1 MVTYNT
7 IQVVL
12 LCTLTFE
19 ILLVVIVLV
28 KSILNFILKNCKL
41 KNCNGFD
48 NFLKDFVFGSIA
60 FGLILVVPVTITYEH
75 ANKQILKGKL
85 ENTSYGDI
93 IGINTE
99 KIIYVDELGVHNV
112 NFEGP
117 GILKKPALNKKLKK
131 GTVKIE
137 KYNSDYGSYT
147 FVTYNIDRMR

>member
-1 MVTYNT
+1 MATYIT
-7 IQVVL
+7 IQVIL
-12 LCTLTFE
+12 LCTLIFE

-28 KSILNFILKNCKL
+28 KSILNFILKNC
-41 KNCNGFD
+41 NGFD
-48 NFLKDFVFGSIA
+48 NFLKDFVLVSIA
-60 FGLILVVPVTITYEH
+60 FGLILVVPVTATYEY

-85 ENTSYGDI
+85 ESTSYGDI
-93 IGINTE
+93 IGINVK
-99 KIIYVDELGVHNV
+99 KIIYVDELGVHNA

>member
-28 KSILNFILKNCKL
+28 KSILNFILKNC
-41 KNCNGFD
+41 NGFD
-48 NFLKDFVFGSIA
+48 NFLKDFVFGSIT

-93 IGINTE
+93 IGINVK
-99 KIIYVDELGVHNV
+99 KIIYVDELGVHNA

-117 GILKKPALNKKLKK
+117 GILKKPALDKTLKK

-147 FVTYNIDRMR
+147 LVSYNIK

>member
-28 KSILNFILKNCKL
+28 KSILNFILKNR
-41 KNCNGFD
+41 NGFD

-60 FGLILVVPVTITYEH
+60 FGLILVVPVTITYEY

-85 ENTSYGDI
+85 ESTSYGDI

-147 FVTYNIDRMR
+147 FFSYNIK

>member
-28 KSILNFILKNCKL
+28 KSILNFILKNR
-41 KNCNGFD
+41 NGFD

-60 FGLILVVPVTITYEH
+60 FGLILVVPVTITYEY

-85 ENTSYGDI
+85 ESTSYGDI
-93 IGINTE
+93 IGINVK
-99 KIIYVDELGVHNV
+99 KIIYVDELGVHNA

-117 GILKKPALNKKLKK
+117 GILKKPKLDKTLKK
-131 GTVKIE
+131 GTVKTE
-137 KYNSDYGSYT
+137 KYNSDYGSYI
-147 FVTYNIDRMR
+147 FVTYNIK

>member
-1 MVTYNT
+1 MTTYNT

-28 KSILNFILKNCKL
+28 KSILNFILKNC
-41 KNCNGFD
+41 NGFD

-60 FGLILVVPVTITYEH
+60 FGLILVVPVTITYEY

-85 ENTSYGDI
+85 ESTSYGDI

-147 FVTYNIDRMR
+147 FVSYNIK